1 MRDKILDLIRHN
13 PFLTQ
18 KEIAMVLDT
27 CLTNVKYHMKKI
39 QNDGIIKKGWI
50 VLEPKVL
57 SPKVLSPKVLSP
69 KVLSPKVLSPKV
81 LSPKVLSPK
90 VLSPKVLE
98 PEIANTQINNDS
110 EHMTI
115 LSKIQKEPE
124 PTPEYISLSDIKN
137 IYDVQKQTMM
147 GIIVNNNIETHTIKD
162 RPYITT
168 EDFYEHFDL
177 FIKKHIKMTDCEKE
191 RLDENSKK
199 VNDDLRQYDEFNCPI
214 D

>member
-18 KEIAMVLDT
+18 KEIAMVLGCSIPT
-27 CLTNVKYHMKKI
+27 VKFYFRVIGIKSCWNIPKDIPKDISKDISKDIPKDISKDIPKDISKDIPKDISKDISKDIPKDISKDISPDEHINRINAFKK
-39 QNDGIIKKGWI
+39 Q
-50 VLEPKVL
+50 
-57 SPKVLSPKVLSP
+57 
-69 KVLSPKVLSPKV
+69 
-81 LSPKVLSPK
+81 
-90 VLSPKVLE
+90 
-98 PEIANTQINNDS
+98 
-110 EHMTI
+110 
-115 LSKIQKEPE
+115 PE